1 MMTDDRLLN
10 TSGQRKAI
18 PKVARRILMERKKI
32 QLIVTVVLAT
42 FLLTIGSTV
51 MAQDTPADNMQF
63 VLEKIKADKKL
74 LVAENMQLTE
84 KEAEAFWPVYES
96 YQNELFLLRTRTLKL
111 IDTYGDAYG
120 KMTNKTAK
128 KILDEYMTIETLRLE
143 LRKAYLPKFR
153 KVLSD
158 VKVVRYYQIENKINA
173 VVDYELGKRI
183 PLIKTDTK

>member
-1 MMTDDRLLN
+1 
-10 TSGQRKAI
+10 
-18 PKVARRILMERKKI
+18 MERKII
-32 QLIVTVVLAT
+32 QLMVTVVLAT
-42 FLLTIGSTV
+42 FLLTLGSTV
-51 MAQDTPADNMQF
+51 MAQEPSADNMQF
-63 VLEKIKADKKL
+63 VLEKMKADKKL

-84 KEAEAFWPVYES
+84 KEAKAFWPVYES

-128 KILDEYMTIETLRLE
+128 KILDEYMTIEMLRLE

-153 KVLSD
+153 KVLPD

-173 VVDYELGKRI
+173 VVDFELAKRI
-183 PLIKTDTK
+183 PLIKTEQK